1 MRVLVTGDTGFL
13 GSRVVEELS
22 ERGHE
27 VVGLSRS
34 GGEGGI
40 ACDLTDGE
48 ATAKALAGKEFDAVI
63 HLAGIGSPA
72 ECERDPTRGFEA
84 NTRATWNLLEAV
96 TREGGCEKFV
106 LGSTAAIYGP
116 GEGVLVE
123 SMRPAPT
130 TTYGASKAAAEVL
143 AEQYGRW
150 TDTKVALAR
159 LFNLTGPGMPPT
171 TLPGEVARAIA
182 TAEAT
187 GEPNTPVGIRNPGH
201 RRDFLDV
208 GDAARAIALLAE
220 GELEGPVN
228 VCSGIGV
235 SVSDVVEAFEGLTE
249 VAIET
254 GGADGGTGRQ
264 ETESAEVVGSRDK
277 LSERTGWE
285 PQVALV
291 ESLEA
296 GLEGF
301 RQAGPS

>member
-1 MRVLVTGDTGFL
+1 MRVLVTGSTGFL
-13 GSRVVEELS
+13 GSRVVGELS
-22 ERGHE
+22 ERSHE

-48 ATAKALAGKEFDAVI
+48 ATAEALAGKEFDAVI

-72 ECERDPTRGFEA
+72 ECERNPTKAFEA

-96 TREGGCEKFV
+96 TGEGGCEKFV

-130 TTYGASKAAAEVL
+130 TTYGASKAADEVL

-150 TDTKVALAR
+150 TGTRVAPTR

-171 TLPGEVARAIA
+171 TLPGEIAEAIA
-182 TAEAT
+182 TAEAA
-187 GEPNTPVGIRNPGH
+187 GEPSASIEIRNPGH

-208 GDAARAIALLAE
+208 GDAARAIALLTE

-228 VCSGIGV
+228 VCSGVGV
-235 SVSDVVEAFEGLTE
+235 SVSEVVEAFRGLTE

-254 GGADGGTGRQ
+254 ASDERRAGRK
-264 ETESAEVVGSRDK
+264 EAEAGEVVGSRDK
-277 LSERTGWE
+277 LSEGTGWE

-301 RQAGPS
+301 RQAGSG